1 MALRRVFEKKFKGVQ
16 LKTGHIYTFEYQAW
30 ENDPKPTII
39 YMYSVEGI
47 HPNTGHEHRYIQALN
62 FTYVPRSVRKQF
74 IRLWVDEFQR
84 TKNIRLTW
92 ERVKSKYPYL
102 VTSIRRYFF
111 KPTYYISNLKEIP
124 FDDWE
129 KTVVSTWSKDFSK
142 KVKVSL
148 VKKFRRLMS
157 ARNIFKKTGKFPK
170 RK

>member
-1 MALRRVFEKKFKGVQ
+1 MLKRVFKKKFKGVNFQ
-16 LKTGHIYTFEYQAW
+16 TGHIYKFKYQAW
-30 ENDPKPTII
+30 ENDPEPTII

-74 IRLWVDEFQR
+74 IRLWIYDFER
-84 TKNIRLTW
+84 TKNIKLTW
-92 ERVKSKYPYL
+92 ERVKSRYPYL
-102 VTSIRRYFF
+102 QNAIRRYFF
-111 KPTYYISNLKEIP
+111 KPSYYITDPREIS

-129 KTVVSTWSKDFSK
+129 KVVVSTWSKDFSK

-148 VKKFRRLMS
+148 VQKFRRLMN
-157 ARNIFKKTGKFPK
+157 ARNIFKRTGKFPK